1 MKFLISGGYGYGNV
15 GDEAQ
20 LAGIIN
26 EIHTNFRST
35 DITVMSPNPEYTYNQ
50 HACDKSILAS
60 REALFFQSR
69 FPQLYNLRSK
79 REGGPFV
86 KFGNFCLK
94 IIFWSSMVYFLINVI
109 VFRTFGLTFSTKS
122 ISKLIKNIHSCDIFF
137 VSGGGFLTESTLS
150 RLLDT
155 SMLLIA
161 AKLLG
166 SRCVLSGQTI
176 GKISSRLNRVWFRWA
191 LDGCELISTRDPEDS
206 INSLKSLMQSDE
218 FKKNVLFT
226 SDDALFVKS
235 NEPIIHSYKDYVG
248 LHLHYWGAKDTKFV
262 VEYYKKIVH
271 ELHKKNL
278 HKIVLFSMTKSDEEA
293 IEDLM
298 SNCEGLDFF
307 KHEYDYR
314 TVISFMQQLNFIIS
328 MKHHPLIFASG
339 GCVPAISV
347 NFSEYYRH
355 KNVGALKNFG
365 TEKLHVNLEV
375 DKFDKISSLIED
387 VVSNKRTWVDL
398 ISSNLKN
405 ASNRRNSFWNILNHQ
420 CEKKS

>member
-35 DITVMSPNPEYTYNQ
+35 NITVISPNPEYTSNQ

-60 REALFFQSR
+60 RESLFFQSR
-69 FPQLYNLRSK
+69 FPPLYNVRSK
-79 REGGPFV
+79 REGGLLV

-94 IIFWSSMVYFLINVI
+94 LMFWVRMIYFLLNVI
-109 VFRTFGLTFSTKS
+109 VFRTFGLTFSNKS

-166 SRCVLSGQTI
+166 SKCVLSGQTI
-176 GKISSRLNRVWFRWA
+176 GKISSRLNRVWFSWA
-191 LDGCELISTRDPEDS
+191 LNGCELISTRDPEDS
-206 INSLKSLMQSDE
+206 INSLKTLMQSYE

-226 SDDALFVKS
+226 SDDALFVK
-235 NEPIIHSYKDYVG
+235 PIKVTDHPYKGYVG
-248 LHLHYWGAKDTKFV
+248 LQLHYWGINDFNFV
-262 VEYYKKIVH
+262 IDYYQKIVT
-271 ELHKKNL
+271 ELHKKNIK
-278 HKIVLFSMTKSDEEA
+278 KIVLFSMHSSDEDA
-293 IEDLM
+293 IKALLK
-298 SNCEGLDFF
+298 SCAGLEFF
-307 KHEYDYR
+307 QHDYSYPS
-314 TVISFMQQLNFIIS
+314 VISFVQQLDFVIS
-328 MKHHPLIFASG
+328 MKHHPLIFAAG

-347 NFSEYYRH
+347 NFSDYYRH

-365 TEKLHVNLEV
+365 TESLHVNLEI
-375 DKFDKISSLIED
+375 DKFYKMSSLIED
-387 VVSNKRTWVDL
+387 VVLNKKTWVDL
-398 ISSNLKN
+398 IRINLKD
-405 ASNRRNSFWNILNHQ
+405 ASRRRNSFWNRL
-420 CEKKS
+420 K